1 MNVLCFYGFFS
12 CQRFPRHFTFKSEV
26 LQLSVFEWLGLFQF
40 RWDEGLQLL
49 LAILWRLNAI
59 SETLYTVDC
68 RIHNGLF
75 GCLKTLELWSR
86 SNKRKL
92 SGINEKPSHI
102 LAKFETPSPF
112 ENVRLEILRS
122 QVKQWEK
129 MVKKRVET
137 VVWRPRKISVCILIL
152 YFTEPDLKISIQYD
166 VKPH

>member
-26 LQLSVFEWLGLFQF
+26 LQLSVFEWLGLFHF

-59 SETLYTVDC
+59 SETLYTADW

-112 ENVRLEILRS
+112 ENVSLKFFAPKWDSERRRWKKEW
-122 QVKQWEK
+122 KQLFDVHEK
-129 MVKKRVET
+129 
-137 VVWRPRKISVCILIL
+137 SVCV
-152 YFTEPDLKISIQYD
+152 F
-166 VKPH
+166 